1 MKRDPLRAAATV
13 FGAIAAAFL
22 VFMMLF
28 TTYAVI
34 AREVFDAPVLGVV
47 EIMSFGLVGC
57 VFLALPGVF
66 LRDDNITVDLMDQV
80 TRSPVRKGLRLIG
93 LVLSL
98 GFLIVALSQMF
109 VPADEMHES
118 GEVTMTLSFRKVY
131 YWIPILLG
139 FGLSIV
145 AVAIVII
152 HYLRSGIPD
161 THSVELKSSAGD
173 MSGFEASN
181 RPKFSH
187 QDPRH
192 EP

>member
-13 FGAIAAAFL
+13 FGSIAAAFL

-28 TTYAVI
+28 TTYAVV
-34 AREVFDAPVLGVV
+34 AREAFDAPVLGVV

-66 LRDDNITVDLMDQV
+66 LRDDNITVDLIDHV
-80 TRSPVRKGLRLIG
+80 TGKPLRTGLRFIG

-98 GFLIVALSQMF
+98 GFLIVAVSQML
-109 VPADEMHES
+109 VPANEMRQS
-118 GEVTMTLSFRKVY
+118 GEVTMTLSFSKVY

-145 AVAIVII
+145 AVAAVI
-152 HYLRSGIPD
+152 LRYVRRGVPD
-161 THSVELKSSAGD
+161 SHSTDLDLGAHDEARPELSDTKDRSS
-173 MSGFEASN
+173 
-181 RPKFSH
+181 
-187 QDPRH
+187 
-192 EP
+192 